1 MSGPNCSMYFFQW
14 AKLKKVEKKKVIFAV
29 FQWLRVRPDL
39 FFWTCEKVS
48 LLFCVSSFLFFS
60 RDGVEMLPGLITPT
74 PERTNRRLTDVMVH
88 SRKREHPRSKP
99 EFR

>member
-1 MSGPNCSMYFFQW
+1 MASCQAG
-14 AKLKKVEKKKVIFAV
+14 LVLLD
-29 FQWLRVRPDL
+29 LRKGQFVVL
-39 FFWTCEKVS
+39 CI
-48 LLFCVSSFLFFS
+48 LLSFFS

-99 EFR
+99 ELEVQQTERNRKEQVY